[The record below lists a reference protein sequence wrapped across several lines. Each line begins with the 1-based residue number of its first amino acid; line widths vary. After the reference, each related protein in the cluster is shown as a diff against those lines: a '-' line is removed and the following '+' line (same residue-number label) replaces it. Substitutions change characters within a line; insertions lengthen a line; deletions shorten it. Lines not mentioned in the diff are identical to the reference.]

1 MAIGL
6 IYVFRLIL
14 LDEQVKTVILK
25 FKKMAVIRYFVS
37 VLNTCK
43 ANFKKEKVE
52 RKQSNAGFEPQTC
65 AQTHHCLIAG
75 LP

>member
-6 IYVFRLIL
+6 IFVFRLIL
-14 LDEQVKTVILK
+14 LDEQVKTAILK

-43 ANFKKEKVE
+43 ANFKKEKIE
-52 RKQSNAGFEPQTC
+52 RKKAGAGVEPGVC
-65 AQTHHCLIAG
+65 A
-75 LP
+75 

>member
-6 IYVFRLIL
+6 IFVFRLIL

-43 ANFKKEKVE
+43 ANFKKEKIE
-52 RKQSNAGFEPQTC
+52 RK
-65 AQTHHCLIAG
+65 
-75 LP
+75 

>member
-6 IYVFRLIL
+6 IFIFRLIL

-37 VLNTCK
+37 VLNRVIVLLLRELIFCLFDLETSK
-43 ANFKKEKVE
+43 LSQEKF
-52 RKQSNAGFEPQTC
+52 NY
-65 AQTHHCLIAG
+65 G
-75 LP
+75 LKVLKP

>member
-6 IYVFRLIL
+6 IFVFRLIL

-37 VLNTCK
+37 VLNISK
-43 ANFKKEKVE
+43 ANFKKEKIE
-52 RKQSNAGFEPQTC
+52 R
-65 AQTHHCLIAG
+65 
-75 LP
+75 